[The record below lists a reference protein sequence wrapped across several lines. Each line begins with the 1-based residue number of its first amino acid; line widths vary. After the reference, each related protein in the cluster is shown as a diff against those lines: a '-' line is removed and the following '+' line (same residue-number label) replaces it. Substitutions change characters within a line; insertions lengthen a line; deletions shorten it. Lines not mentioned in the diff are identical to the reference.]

1 MNATNKID
9 RMICEPEDRAAFV
22 RLLDR
27 LGDKWTI
34 LIIAELFEGPLRYNE
49 LQRRVGEISQRMLT
63 LSLKAL
69 VDSELVRRTPYATV
83 PPRVDYELTTLGFSL
98 RDALRPLWEWALV
111 HMREDVRSPARAD
124 HRSARLRDEE
134 KVEAFPR
141 NLQDC

>member
-1 MNATNKID
+1 MGATNRID
-9 RMICEPEDRAAFV
+9 RIDRVICAPEDRAAFV

-69 VDSELVRRTPYATV
+69 VDSELVKRTPYATV
-83 PPRVDYELTTLGFSL
+83 PPRVDYELTPLGFSL

-111 HMREDVRSPARAD
+111 HMREEGER
-124 HRSARLRDEE
+124 E
-134 KVEAFPR
+134 
-141 NLQDC
+141 